1 MQHRKLGQTIL
12 IALLVGCSPDEQA
25 GSPQGVP
32 SARVTD
38 VARTASTPASDL
50 REGVIVFDPPLRTWA
65 PIGRTPTGPTQ
76 LRLFDGVDREL
87 RITAHRRVG
96 NGGVFEGT
104 FTASPGSYAVLAHV
118 DDAVA
123 GTLFIPHVGLYRV
136 RTRAGGELR
145 LTWLD
150 PMKIPTERL
159 PPSTPFSASTSADA
173 LPPPPADPPPAHDDS
188 AFDDTVL
195 GDTTGSGDSTP
206 TVASDA
212 ANTVVDIAVFYTP
225 AAATANGGTAGINA
239 LISAAVATANTAYTN
254 SHVTLTLRLVQT
266 AQTSYSESHALG
278 TDLGRLQ
285 NTSDGIMDEVH
296 ATRSAVKAD
305 IVSLIVTG
313 ASDAAGIGYLWTT
326 GMGAAF
332 VNYAF
337 NVAVDAYADAN
348 LTLAHEVGHNMG
360 CGHAAGDGGSGA
372 YAYSYGYKFTASGT
386 AYRTVMA
393 YAPGTRLPYFSNPSV
408 SYLGVAT
415 GVSNTADNALTL
427 NTTRATI
434 AATMGGLTLSDQQWG
449 PVTTGDFNADN
460 QTDIVWRNSSTGRV
474 IVWFMSGTT
483 RTSTATLWSG
493 DAAWVPI
500 TAADLN
506 ADAKPDIVWRNSS
519 TGRVIVWFMNGA
531 TMTSTAT
538 LWSGDAGWVP
548 VTSGDL
554 NADGKPDLIWRY
566 TPTGRVIVWFMNGAT
581 MASTAQLWAGDAAW
595 VPVSTGDFNA
605 DSRTDILWRNTS
617 TGRVIAW
624 LMNGATMTSS
634 AVVWSGSSDW
644 VPRAVG
650 ALNGDSSPDTVWRNS
665 STGRVIVWLM
675 SGTTASSTTAIW
687 E

>member
-1 MQHRKLGQTIL
+1 MNNSKLALALL
-12 IALLVGCSPDEQA
+12 IAFFSSCSPEEQV

-32 SARVTD
+32 SAHVTD

-50 REGVIVFDPPLRTWA
+50 REGVIVFTPPLRDWA
-65 PIGRTPTGPTQ
+65 RAGATPTGPTR

-87 RITAHRRVG
+87 RITAHRRVA
-96 NGGVFEGT
+96 NGGVFEGH
-104 FTASPGSYAVLAHV
+104 FVESPGSSLVLAHV

-123 GTLFIPHVGLYRV
+123 GTMLIPGVGLFRV

-145 LTWLD
+145 LTSLD
-150 PMKIPTERL
+150 PLKIPTERL
-159 PPSTPFSASTSADA
+159 PPSTPFSSTPSADA
-173 LPPPPADPPPAHDDS
+173 LPAQPPPHDES
-188 AFDDTVL
+188 AFDDTAT
-195 GDTTGSGDSTP
+195 GDTTGDGEATP
-206 TVASDA
+206 AVASDV

-225 AAATANGGTAGINA
+225 AAATANGGTSGVNA
-239 LISAAVATANTAYTN
+239 LITAAVATANTAYTN
-254 SHVTLTLRLVQT
+254 SHVSLTLRLVQT

-285 NTSDGIMDEVH
+285 AAADGYMDEVH
-296 ATRSAVKAD
+296 AARSAVKAD

-326 GMGAAF
+326 GMGASF

-372 YAYSYGYKFTASGT
+372 YAYSYGYKFTASGS

-393 YAPGTRLPYFSNPSV
+393 YAPGLRVPYFSNPSV
-408 SYLGVAT
+408 SYLGAAT
-415 GVSNTADNALTL
+415 GVTNTADNALTL

-434 AATMGGLTLSDQQWG
+434 AATMGGLTASDQLWG
-449 PVTTGDFNADN
+449 PVTAGDFNADG
-460 QTDIVWRNSSTGRV
+460 QTDIVWRNSGTGRV
-474 IVWFMSGTT
+474 IVWFMSGAT
-483 RTSTATLWSG
+483 RTSTATIWSG

-506 ADAKPDIVWRNSS
+506 ADGKPDLVWRNSS
-519 TGRVIVWFMNGA
+519 TGRVIVWYLNGV
-531 TMTSTAT
+531 TTTSTAAI
-538 LWSGDAGWVP
+538 WSGDANWVP
-548 VTSGDL
+548 VTSGDF

-566 TPTGRVIVWFMNGAT
+566 APTGRVIVWMMNGAT

-605 DSRTDILWRNTS
+605 DNKTDIIWRNTAS
-617 TGRVIAW
+617 GRVIAW
-624 LMNGATMTSS
+624 LMNGVVTSS
-634 AVVWSGSSDW
+634 TAVVWSGSSDW
-644 VPRAVG
+644 VPRATG
-650 ALNGDSSPDTVWRNS
+650 GFNGDSNTDTVWRNS
-665 STGRVIVWLM
+665 SNGRVIVWLM
-675 SGTTASSTTAIW
+675 SGTSASSTTAIW